1 MGPLVRQPSVL
12 TTGILPTPPINF
24 ILTILLK
31 ARPTVSYVL
40 SQTTGGLVRNAFTV

>member
-1 MGPLVRQPSVL
+1 VGPLVRQPSVL